1 MYKTAKSVNGKYD
14 LSGDL
19 KNIKVALA
27 NVTRDARGKAEEA
40 MYQSLDDVKKRS
52 ARIQKNVNNYII
64 DQPVKSLSFAMLAGI
79 IMGYFLHRR

>member
-1 MYKTAKSVNGKYD
+1 MYKTTKSVNGKYD

-19 KNIKVALA
+19 KNIKIALA

-52 ARIQKNVNNYII
+52 ARIQKNVNHYII
-64 DQPVKSLSFAMLAGI
+64 DQPIKSLSFAMLAGM
-79 IMGYFLHRR
+79 IMGYFLHRK